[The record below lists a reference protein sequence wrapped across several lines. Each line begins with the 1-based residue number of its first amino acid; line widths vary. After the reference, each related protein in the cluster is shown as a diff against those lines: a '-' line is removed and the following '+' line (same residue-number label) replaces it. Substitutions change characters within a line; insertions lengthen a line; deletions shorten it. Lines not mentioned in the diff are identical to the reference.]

1 MSSLIKDNKE
11 KQIAVQALKHEL
23 DNIKRLDKELLLKF
37 ENQKKEFEMECK
49 ESISLLE
56 LQLQDSYKKMEEMEI
71 NAAKEMRS
79 LRLKDTQYQAFVS
92 QQLLDY
98 KVFISPMI
106 SFVNAV
112 NQSAS
117 FSIWRSFTFISPLS

>member
-11 KQIAVQALKHEL
+11 KHIAVHALKHEL

-37 ENQKKEFEMECK
+37 ENQKKEIEMECK
-49 ESISLLE
+49 ESIAMLE
-56 LQLQDSYKKMEEMEI
+56 LQLQDSYNKMEEMEI

-79 LRLKDTQYQAFVS
+79 LRQKDIQYQAFVS

-98 KVFISPMI
+98 KVFFPPML

-112 NQSAS
+112 N
-117 FSIWRSFTFISPLS
+117 